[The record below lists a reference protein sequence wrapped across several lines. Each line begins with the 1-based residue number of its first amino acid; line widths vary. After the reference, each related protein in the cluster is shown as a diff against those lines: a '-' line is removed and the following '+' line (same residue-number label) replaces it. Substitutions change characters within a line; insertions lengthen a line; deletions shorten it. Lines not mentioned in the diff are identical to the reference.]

1 MSFTT
6 EIKQEIA
13 NIKMKKCCAKAELSA
28 IIHLTSSISI
38 SNKKLGLLIRTENP
52 TTAKRTV
59 QLLKSLYGVKTNL
72 AVAQKSNLK
81 KNKIYRINVVQNV
94 REILLDLGIYGKK
107 GLALTPN
114 SKIVKNLCCQ
124 KAYLTGAFLA
134 YGTCSR

>member
-52 TTAKRTV
+52 TTANHI
-59 QLLKSLYGVKTNL
+59 LYR
-72 AVAQKSNLK
+72 
-81 KNKIYRINVVQNV
+81 RIP
-94 REILLDLGIYGKK
+94 
-107 GLALTPN
+107 T
-114 SKIVKNLCCQ
+114 
-124 KAYLTGAFLA
+124 F
-134 YGTCSR
+134 